1 MKRFLSIILCLII
14 ALSAFFSIPSGAAYD
29 SSMKELGL
37 YSDCLLLISAD
48 NDEIIFEK
56 NKRKQTS
63 PASLTKVVTAIVVIE
78 NCKDLNAVTTI
89 TEECI
94 RELDGTGSS
103 MGGLKAGEQLT
114 IYDLLCYLMIQSAN
128 DAATSL
134 ANYVTGSNRAAF
146 ITKMNEVVKR
156 LGCKNTNFVN
166 PHGLDHEDQYTTAE
180 DMAIILKYAMTLSA
194 FAEITGKLS
203 YTVPANNVK
212 SERHL
217 SNTCYLLN
225 KNYEDYYC
233 KYVKA
238 GKTGTT
244 SKAGHCVVTYASKD
258 GYNYIAIALKS
269 YMKDFDNDGWDE
281 NGAFLDCKEMLE
293 WAFKNIE
300 LVAICDPE
308 KIAGEVK
315 VNYAKSTDFV
325 SLVPAETVYSL
336 VPLGTNKGS
345 VLVEPVPDS
354 VPESVDAPVKKGDI
368 ICKGRVLYAGE
379 VLREID
385 LVAANDV
392 RRNFFSLIGS
402 KAKKLVTNPI
412 FIIISI
418 LVLAGVAVMLILRRK
433 KRRSHAVAGRDY
445 KILSY
450 KDFNRMK

>member
-1 MKRFLSIILCLII
+1 MKRFFSIFLCLII
-14 ALSAFFSIPSGAAYD
+14 AFSAFFSIPSSAAYD
-29 SSMKELGL
+29 ASMKELGL

-48 NDEIIFEK
+48 NGEIIFEK
-56 NKRKQTS
+56 NKSKQTA
-63 PASLTKVVTAIVVIE
+63 PASLTKIVTAIVVIE
-78 NCKDLNAVTTI
+78 NCKNLNSVTTI

-134 ANYVTGSNRAAF
+134 ANYITGSNRAAF
-146 ITKMNEVVKR
+146 ITKMNDVAKR

-166 PHGLDHEDQYTTAE
+166 PHGLDHDDQYTTAE
-180 DMAIILKYAMTLSA
+180 DMAKILKHAMSLSA
-194 FAEITGKLS
+194 FAEIAGKLS
-203 YTVPANNVK
+203 YTVPANNIK
-212 SERHL
+212 DERHL
-217 SNTCYLLN
+217 TNTCFLLN

-269 YMKDFDNDGWDE
+269 YMKDFDNDNWDE

-300 LVAICDPE
+300 LVGICDPE

-315 VNYAKSTDFV
+315 VNYAKSIDFV
-325 SLVPAETVYSL
+325 GLVPADTVYSL
-336 VPLGTNKGS
+336 VPIGTNEGS
-345 VLVEPVPDS
+345 VLVEPIPES
-354 VPESVDAPVKKGDI
+354 IPESVNAPIKKGDV
-368 ICKGRVLYAGE
+368 ICKGRVLYAGD

-385 LVAANDV
+385 LVAATDV
-392 RRNFFSLIGS
+392 KRSFFSFIGT
-402 KAKKLVTNPI
+402 KAKNMVTNPI

-418 LVLAGVAVMLILRRK
+418 LILAGVAVMLIIHKK
-433 KRRSHAVAGRDY
+433 KRKSHAVAGKDY
-445 KILSY
+445 KILNY
-450 KDFNRMK
+450 RDFTRK

>member
-1 MKRFLSIILCLII
+1 MKRLFSIILCLTI
-14 ALSAFFSIPSGAAYD
+14 ALSTFFSIPSNAAYD
-29 SSMKELGL
+29 ASMKELQL
-37 YSDCLLLISAD
+37 HSDCLLLISAD

-63 PASLTKVVTAIVVIE
+63 PASLTKIVTAIVVIE
-78 NCKDLNAVTTI
+78 NCKNLNAVTTV

-103 MGGLKAGEQLT
+103 MGNLKAGEQLR

-128 DAATSL
+128 DAATTL

-146 ITKMNEVVKR
+146 IAKMNEVVSR

-166 PHGLDHEDQYTTAE
+166 PHGLDHDDQYTTAE
-180 DMAIILKYAMTLSA
+180 DMAKILKHAMSLSA
-194 FAEITGKLS
+194 FSEITGKLS
-203 YTVPANNVK
+203 YTVPANNLK
-212 SERHL
+212 DERHL

-233 KYVKA
+233 KYVKS

-244 SKAGHCVVTYASKD
+244 SKAGHCLVTYASKD

-269 YMKDFDNDGWDE
+269 TMKDFDNDGWDE

-300 LVAICDPE
+300 LVPICDTG

-325 SLVPAETVYSL
+325 SLIPAETVYSL

-345 VLVEPVPDS
+345 VLVEPIPES
-354 VPESVDAPVKKGDI
+354 IPESVDAPIKKGDF

-385 LVAANDV
+385 LVASNDV
-392 RRNFFSLIGS
+392 KRSFFSLIGT
-402 KAKKLVTNPI
+402 KAKNLVTNPI

-418 LVLAGVAVMLILRRK
+418 LVIISVAVALIIRNK
-433 KRRSHAVAGRDY
+433 KRKSHAVAGRDY
-445 KILSY
+445 KILNY
-450 KDFNRMK
+450 KDFTRMK

>member
-1 MKRFLSIILCLII
+1 MKRFFSIILCLII
-14 ALSAFFSIPSGAAYD
+14 ALSAFFSIPSSAAYD
-29 SSMKELGL
+29 ASMKELGL

-48 NDEIIFEK
+48 NGEIIFEK
-56 NKRKQTS
+56 NKSKQTS
-63 PASLTKVVTAIVVIE
+63 PASLTKIVTAIVVIE
-78 NCKDLNAVTTI
+78 NCKNLNSVTTV

-128 DAATSL
+128 DAATTL
-134 ANYVTGSNRAAF
+134 ANYITGSNRAAF
-146 ITKMNEVVKR
+146 ITKMNDVAKR

-166 PHGLDHEDQYTTAE
+166 PHGLDHDDQYTTAE
-180 DMAIILKYAMTLSA
+180 DMAKILKHAMSLST
-194 FAEITGKLS
+194 FAEIAGKLS
-203 YTVPANNVK
+203 YTVPANNIK
-212 SERHL
+212 DERHL
-217 SNTCYLLN
+217 SNTCFLLN

-269 YMKDFDNDGWDE
+269 YMKDFDNDNWDE

-325 SLVPAETVYSL
+325 GLVPADTVYSL
-336 VPLGTNKGS
+336 VPIGTNKGS
-345 VLVEPVPDS
+345 VLVEPIPES
-354 VPESVDAPVKKGDI
+354 VPESVNAPVKKGDV
-368 ICKGRVLYAGE
+368 ICKGRVLYAGD

-385 LVAANDV
+385 LVAATDV
-392 RRNFFSLIGS
+392 KRNFFSFIGT
-402 KAKKLVTNPI
+402 KAKNLVTNPI

-418 LVLAGVAVMLILRRK
+418 LILAGIAVMLIIRRK

-450 KDFNRMK
+450 RDFTRK